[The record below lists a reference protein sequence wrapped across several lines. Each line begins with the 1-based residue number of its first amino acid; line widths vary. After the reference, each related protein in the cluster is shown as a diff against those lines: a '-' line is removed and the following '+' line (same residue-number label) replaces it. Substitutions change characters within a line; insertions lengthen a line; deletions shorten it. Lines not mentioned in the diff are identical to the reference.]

1 MGLPQSLATPVVGTG
16 RRREDHIASRVDR
29 DRWHS
34 RWRLRRGAK
43 CAAPGVV
50 GAHAAAPCTVKFEFF
65 VGLMLCCFPAGRRCQ
80 VKAYQIPVLTIS
92 GPQSQ
97 EQIQKLR
104 LSSLLGEFAKSATT
118 D

>member
-1 MGLPQSLATPVVGTG
+1 MSMAPEVVIGLPQSLATPVVGTG

-50 GAHAAAPCTVKFEFF
+50 GAHHAAPCTVKFEFF
-65 VGLMLCCFPAGRRCQ
+65 VGLMLLPGREKVPGQALPDPRPRRTQLIFKHFHTLAG
-80 VKAYQIPVLTIS
+80 AET
-92 GPQSQ
+92 
-97 EQIQKLR
+97 
-104 LSSLLGEFAKSATT
+104 LL
-118 D
+118 